1 MTDDQREKRIGI
13 IGAVKLL
20 PAVKRKRVI
29 KVLGKK
35 KKKKRLERSESRSK
49 RKHLIPPFTKENS
62 EGVSYNVC

>member
-1 MTDDQREKRIGI
+1 MDPNINISLKINLNSCLDNLLHSILNNFSKLVTDDQREKRIGI

-35 KKKKRLERSESRSK
+35 KKKD
-49 RKHLIPPFTKENS
+49 
-62 EGVSYNVC
+62 

>member
-1 MTDDQREKRIGI
+1 VTDDQREKRIGI

-35 KKKKRLERSESRSK
+35 KKKRLERSESRSK